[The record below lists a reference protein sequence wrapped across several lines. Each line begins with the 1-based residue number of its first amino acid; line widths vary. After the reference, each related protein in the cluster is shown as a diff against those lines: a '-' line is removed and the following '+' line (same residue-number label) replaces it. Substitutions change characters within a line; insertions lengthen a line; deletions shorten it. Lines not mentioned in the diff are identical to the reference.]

1 MNGAIFVVFDKS
13 HGKACIVS
21 IHLTHCMLFTCV
33 CVCVCISKEVVE
45 PGKELFKLLLLTLIA
60 FLFGLLPFVDNFSQ
74 LGGFVF
80 GIAA

>member
-1 MNGAIFVVFDKS
+1 MDEWSYFVVFDIS
-13 HGKACIVS
+13 HGKACTVS
-21 IHLTHCMLFTCV
+21 IHLTHWMLCT